1 MLINS
6 MRIYKVIFCPFSSG
20 FFIVMLPIFPN
31 YLLLY
36 YAFQNFLI
44 SLSLF
49 KCEVVARRSWSH
61 SDTCCCVCKSY
72 IKGEKFRTSSFYGA
86 TSKPAR
92 PQSSSWNYV
101 RRSRTETGVDILC
114 FFQYLLGF
122 FNNCMEAYHIQADI
136 ILN

>member
-1 MLINS
+1 MLIYS

-49 KCEVVARRSWSH
+49 KCEVVARRSRSY
-61 SDTCCCVCKSY
+61 SGTCCCLCKSY

-101 RRSRTETGVDILC
+101 RRSRTETG
-114 FFQYLLGF
+114 
-122 FNNCMEAYHIQADI
+122 ADI
-136 ILN
+136 FSFISILQDSSTIVWKLIILKLMLF